1 MDFGDAG
8 GGAPSVSM
16 LTGNTAVRTP
26 HTTVRFMAR
35 YPPLP
40 SVARERYLFRAGSAG
55 YTYPEILEVRKGSLR
70 LLRPSGEGQRRQRVI
85 TTLIALA
92 YIFGVGA
99 VLGFAARW
107 KFVSPVIAV
116 AEIVL
121 FFAGLLALEV
131 VWDRW
136 SLPLLAEAP
145 AATIPLQFLSARS
158 YRTFQEIRGSA
169 DGTAL
174 SVAVPGSHEKLE
186 DALRFAGLANPL
198 EAG

>member
-1 MDFGDAG
+1 
-8 GGAPSVSM
+8 
-16 LTGNTAVRTP
+16 
-26 HTTVRFMAR
+26 
-35 YPPLP
+35 
-40 SVARERYLFRAGSAG
+40 
-55 YTYPEILEVRKGSLR
+55 
-70 LLRPSGEGQRRQRVI
+70 VI

-99 VLGFAARW
+99 VLGFVARW
-107 KFVSPVIAV
+107 RFVSPVIAV

-186 DALRFAGLANPL
+186 DALRFAGLANPSL

>member
-1 MDFGDAG
+1 MSHA
-8 GGAPSVSM
+8 
-16 LTGNTAVRTP
+16 
-26 HTTVRFMAR
+26 TVRFMPR
-35 YPPLP
+35 HPPLP

-70 LLRPSGEGQRRQRVI
+70 LLRPSGEGRLRQRVV

-92 YIFGVGA
+92 YIFGVGV
-99 VLGFAARW
+99 VLAGFVVRW
-107 KFVSPVIAV
+107 TSMSPVIAV

-145 AATIPLQFLSARS
+145 AATIPLEFLSAKS
-158 YRTFQEIRGSA
+158 YGTFQEIRGTV

-186 DALRFAGLANPL
+186 DALRFAGLANPSL

>member
-1 MDFGDAG
+1 MSHA
-8 GGAPSVSM
+8 
-16 LTGNTAVRTP
+16 
-26 HTTVRFMAR
+26 TVRFMAR
-35 YPPLP
+35 HPPLP
-40 SVARERYLFRAGSAG
+40 SVARERYLFRAGRSG
-55 YTYPEILEVRKGSLR
+55 YTYAEILEVRKGSLR
-70 LLRPSGEGQRRQRVI
+70 LLRPSGEGRLRQRVV

-99 VLGFAARW
+99 VLVGFVARGTSM
-107 KFVSPVIAV
+107 SPVIAV

-121 FFAGLLALEV
+121 FFAGLFALEV

>member
-8 GGAPSVSM
+8 EGAPSVSF
-16 LTGNTAVRTP
+16 LTGNTAARTP
-26 HTTVRFMAR
+26 HTTVRFMAQH
-35 YPPLP
+35 PPLP

-99 VLGFAARW
+99 VLGFVARW
-107 KFVSPVIAV
+107 TFASPVIAV

-145 AATIPLQFLSARS
+145 AATIPLEFLSAKS
-158 YRTFQEIRGSA
+158 FGTFQEIRGSA

-186 DALRFAGLANPL
+186 DALRFAGLTNPL

>member
-1 MDFGDAG
+1 
-8 GGAPSVSM
+8 
-16 LTGNTAVRTP
+16 
-26 HTTVRFMAR
+26 
-35 YPPLP
+35 
-40 SVARERYLFRAGSAG
+40 VARERYLFRAGSAG

-99 VLGFAARW
+99 VLGFVARW
-107 KFVSPVIAV
+107 RFVSPVIAV

>member
-1 MDFGDAG
+1 
-8 GGAPSVSM
+8 M
-16 LTGNTAVRTP
+16 LTGNTAGRTP

-35 YPPLP
+35 HPPLP

-99 VLGFAARW
+99 VLGFVARW
-107 KFVSPVIAV
+107 RFVSPVIAV

-174 SVAVPGSHEKLE
+174 SVAVPGPHERLE
-186 DALRFAGLANPL
+186 DALRFAGLATPV